1 ELRGAVFLRHLPLR
15 VHPFVFPL
23 LRMLYSPWW
32 LYSPIGAAR
41 PPPPRRRDAGRLGA
55 RWRTTLERPP
65 AAKVPSMEPQ
75 GLRSVIYPFLRG
87 EKEKMP
93 GEGEI
98 HVDR

>member
-1 ELRGAVFLRHLPLR
+1 
-15 VHPFVFPL
+15 
-23 LRMLYSPWW
+23 
-32 LYSPIGAAR
+32 
-41 PPPPRRRDAGRLGA
+41 
-55 RWRTTLERPP
+55 
-65 AAKVPSMEPQ
+65 MEPQ